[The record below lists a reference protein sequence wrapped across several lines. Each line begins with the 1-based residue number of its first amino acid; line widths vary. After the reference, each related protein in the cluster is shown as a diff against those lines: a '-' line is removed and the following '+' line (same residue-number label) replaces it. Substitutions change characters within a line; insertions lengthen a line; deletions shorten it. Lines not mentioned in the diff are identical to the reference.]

1 MKANQNCGTWQ
12 RSSASQYVCSNGF
25 FNAWAHWF
33 VGIFIT
39 GALVVAFLHCV
50 FSNSFIHKQVHWFCR
65 FVSQV
70 HWLRSSTHGPVHLF
84 VVAALTLIGSW
95 EAGRSRTG
103 RCLIPGL
110 GVKKTKPEYISLI
123 GRLIKTSTLEW
134 TQHLKGR
141 SRNGQISK
149 VSQDDFQNQNFFTTC
164 PFPVSYNM
172 QGG

>member
-1 MKANQNCGTWQ
+1 MVRGNVLVPVNMFAQMVSLTHGRISLLGFVSQVHWLWLFSTVYFQ
-12 RSSASQYVCSNGF
+12 IVSSTNR
-25 FNAWAHWF
+25 
-33 VGIFIT
+33 
-39 GALVVAFLHCV
+39 
-50 FSNSFIHKQVHWFCR
+50 HWFCR

-95 EAGRSRTG
+95 GAGRSRTG

-123 GRLIKTSTLEW
+123 GRPIKTSTLEW
-134 TQHLKGR
+134 TQQLKGR

-149 VSQDDFQNQNFFTTC
+149 VSQDDFQN
-164 PFPVSYNM
+164 
-172 QGG
+172 